1 MPHTNNHGVHIHYK
15 VEGVGSPIVLLHGLS
30 GSLQSWYD
38 RGYVDSLKK
47 KHQLI
52 LVDARGHGAS
62 DKPHEIEAY
71 ELKRVVADIVA
82 VLEDLNVSKA
92 RFVGYSM
99 GGRIGF
105 GVAKYASDYF
115 NSFVIGGAH
124 PYTLDPNVHDSYL
137 QLFKKGMSAITTAME
152 KLSGMKMRPQRRA
165 LIETNDSDALA
176 AFWSA
181 SQWPGLE
188 DVLPTMTMPCLVYV
202 GEVDPLYPGV
212 KKCVKD
218 MPNATFVSLPRLD
231 HFEAIAKKHVIL
243 PYITNFFSTS

>member
-1 MPHTNNHGVHIHYK
+1 MPHAHNQGVHIHYK
-15 VEGVGSPIVLLHGLS
+15 VEGVGSSIVLLHGLS

-62 DKPHEIEAY
+62 DKPHDTEAY

-92 RFVGYSM
+92 HFVGYSM

-124 PYTLDPNVHDSYL
+124 PYTLDPKVHGSYL
-137 QLFKKGMSAITTAME
+137 QLFKKGMSAVTTAME
-152 KLSGMKMRPQRRA
+152 KLSGMKMLPQRRA

-188 DVLPTMTMPCLVYV
+188 DVLPTMTMPCLVFV

-212 KKCVKD
+212 KKCVKC
-218 MPNATFVSLPRLD
+218 MPNVTFVSLPRLD
-231 HFEAIAKKHVIL
+231 HFGAIAKKHVIL
-243 PYITNFFSTS
+243 PYITNFFGTP